1 MCYDAG
7 VGFLFFWRKDGFGME
22 IEIFT
27 AIIGA
32 VAVFATGITAII
44 VAAWKISG
52 QLSRMDARMDGMEQG
67 MQGMNQHIDALEQR
81 MNQRMD
87 GLERQ
92 INDIR
97 ADIRSI
103 NERLGPI
110 AAA

>member
-1 MCYDAG
+1 
-7 VGFLFFWRKDGFGME
+7 ME
-22 IEIFT
+22 IEILT
-27 AIIGA
+27 AIIGG
-32 VAVFATGITAII
+32 VAVFATGITAI
-44 VAAWKISG
+44 VLAAWKISG
-52 QLSRMDARMDGMEQG
+52 QLSRMDAHMNARMDGMERQ
-67 MQGMNQHIDALEQR
+67 

-87 GLERQ
+87 GVERRMDDIQHQ